1 MIMLSKRNQESRACQ
16 MRTKNVIQ
24 SLVGTKKMV
33 VKDFF
38 LEAETNAFVI
48 AARPTKTE
56 QCRCSRCHCK
66 AKYYDGGRGA
76 RRWRTLDIGSS
87 KAFVEASAPR
97 VCCKKHGVVVADVP
111 LARLNSRFCK
121 AFEEQ
126 VTWLVTHTS
135 RSVVSELMRIEWHTV
150 GDVCTR
156 VYKDLESGTTSRFD
170 GLVNIG
176 IDETSYKKGHK
187 YLTVVLNHDTNSVVW
202 CSAGFGKEV
211 LSRFFEI
218 LTPELSLLGILCNF
232 PIKIQQTTK
241 ICFCISSF

>member
-1 MIMLSKRNQESRACQ
+1 
-16 MRTKNVIQ
+16 MRTKDVIQ

-111 LARLNSRFCK
+111 WARLNSRFCK
-121 AFEEQ
+121 AF
-126 VTWLVTHTS
+126 VPFYWGGST
-135 RSVVSELMRIEWHTV
+135 IPFFP
-150 GDVCTR
+150 DI
-156 VYKDLESGTTSRFD
+156 TTPLD
-170 GLVNIG
+170 
-176 IDETSYKKGHK
+176 
-187 YLTVVLNHDTNSVVW
+187 VVLFSYIRGLFVY
-202 CSAGFGKEV
+202 CPF
-211 LSRFFEI
+211 
-218 LTPELSLLGILCNF
+218 LLGRFSQIVLFSGCSIL
-232 PIKIQQTTK
+232 
-241 ICFCISSF
+241 S

>member
-1 MIMLSKRNQESRACQ
+1 MPDAYQGRHSVISRHKENG
-16 MRTKNVIQ
+16 REG
-24 SLVGTKKMV
+24 L
-33 VKDFF
+33 F
-38 LEAETNAFVI
+38 LCAETNAFVI

-56 QCRCSRCHCK
+56 QCRCSWCHCK

-111 LARLNSRFCK
+111 WARLNSRFCK

-126 VTWLVTHTS
+126 VTWLVAHTS

-150 GDVCTR
+150 GDVCSR
-156 VYKDLESGTTSRFD
+156 VYKDLESGATSRFD

-176 IDETSYKKGHK
+176 IE
-187 YLTVVLNHDTNSVVW
+187 
-202 CSAGFGKEV
+202 
-211 LSRFFEI
+211 
-218 LTPELSLLGILCNF
+218 
-232 PIKIQQTTK
+232 
-241 ICFCISSF
+241 

>member
-1 MIMLSKRNQESRACQ
+1 
-16 MRTKNVIQ
+16 MRTKDVIQ

-48 AARPTKTE
+48 VARPTKTE

-111 LARLNSRFCK
+111 VGPGSNSRFCK

-126 VTWLVTHTS
+126 VTWLVAHTS
-135 RSVVSELMRIEWHTV
+135 RSVVSELMRIEWQ
-150 GDVCTR
+150 
-156 VYKDLESGTTSRFD
+156 
-170 GLVNIG
+170 
-176 IDETSYKKGHK
+176 
-187 YLTVVLNHDTNSVVW
+187 
-202 CSAGFGKEV
+202 
-211 LSRFFEI
+211 
-218 LTPELSLLGILCNF
+218 TPEDKPLSSGAWGEMCY
-232 PIKIQQTTK
+232 
-241 ICFCISSF
+241 

>member
-16 MRTKNVIQ
+16 MRTKDVIQ

-111 LARLNSRFCK
+111 WARLNMRFFSNKVSTRQFNLVCS
-121 AFEEQ
+121 AAYVLTEFYAETFGVAEQ
-126 VTWLVTHTS
+126 D
-135 RSVVSELMRIEWHTV
+135 
-150 GDVCTR
+150 GR
-156 VYKDLESGTTSRFD
+156 VYDARERTRREIRSFGAIWRCWEICHC
-170 GLVNIG
+170 GRRR
-176 IDETSYKKGHK
+176 
-187 YLTVVLNHDTNSVVW
+187 
-202 CSAGFGKEV
+202 SASERQRG
-211 LSRFFEI
+211 
-218 LTPELSLLGILCNF
+218 
-232 PIKIQQTTK
+232 
-241 ICFCISSF
+241 